1 MAGRGAVR
9 KRCGCITI
17 DPDTG
22 RKTQLGSKCPKLKR
36 PSGGWSAT
44 HGTWTYTLGITD
56 ATGKRRQVS
65 KSGFPT
71 RDDAQAALDKV
82 RAKHTQGI
90 AVVDRPT
97 VAEYLRDWM
106 DMKRPHLKASSVS
119 QYEGL
124 IRRVLVPHL
133 GRLRLDDLRQTHIRG
148 AFDAYLSDP
157 TRTRTR
163 AGGRTTIKR
172 CKAVLRSALGDAM
185 REGLVERNVAALVKL
200 PPAPSSKAVVW
211 SRAHEARWRAEV
223 ARLMGEGHTVGQA
236 RKLAPRPSGVMVW
249 SPMHLGQF
257 LDHTADH
264 RLYALFFLLGTRG
277 LRRGEVCALQWDDID
292 HDHSTLTIERQCV
305 MVDGR
310 PMIDT
315 PKSEA
320 GTRTIALGKEGV
332 DVLKAHRRR
341 QAQERLALGV
351 GDTKWMFTDDR
362 GQRLNPTHL
371 AYLFTRLVISAD
383 LPPIRTHDIR
393 HTAATLMLA
402 SGSNAVT
409 VRDTLGHSDVSLTL
423 GVYSSLL
430 EEVAQASAD
439 AVASFIPRKART
451 AP

>member
-1 MAGRGAVR
+1 
-9 KRCGCITI
+9 
-17 DPDTG
+17 
-22 RKTQLGSKCPKLKR
+22 
-36 PSGGWSAT
+36 
-44 HGTWTYTLGITD
+44 
-56 ATGKRRQVS
+56 
-65 KSGFPT
+65 
-71 RDDAQAALDKV
+71 
-82 RAKHTQGI
+82 
-90 AVVDRPT
+90 
-97 VAEYLRDWM
+97 
-106 DMKRPHLKASSVS
+106 
-119 QYEGL
+119 
-124 IRRVLVPHL
+124 
-133 GRLRLDDLRQTHIRG
+133 
-148 AFDAYLSDP
+148 
-157 TRTRTR
+157 
-163 AGGRTTIKR
+163 
-172 CKAVLRSALGDAM
+172 
-185 REGLVERNVAALVKL
+185 
-200 PPAPSSKAVVW
+200 
-211 SRAHEARWRAEV
+211 
-223 ARLMGEGHTVGQA
+223 
-236 RKLAPRPSGVMVW
+236 
-249 SPMHLGQF
+249 
-257 LDHTADH
+257 
-264 RLYALFFLLGTRG
+264 
-277 LRRGEVCALQWDDID
+277 
-292 HDHSTLTIERQCV
+292 
-305 MVDGR
+305 
-310 PMIDT
+310 MIDT